1 MNKEEII
8 KALLDMA
15 RYPTVTLPRD
25 SEALKAAADLLAQL
39 EQEPVAKKKHEPTID
54 LGKYAGTYGGYI
66 KEQK

>member
-1 MNKEEII
+1 MTKDEII
-8 KALLDMA
+8 KALRDMA

-25 SEALKAAADLLAQL
+25 SEALKVAADLLAQL
-39 EQEPVAKKKHEPTID
+39 EQEPVEKKKHEPTID